1 MVRQRTV
8 SRARS
13 LVWALQVDGWS
24 EREAGN
30 LVAVL
35 NGLRPSRSGWSDRE
49 IEHLRWV
56 RALVRSGRVTS

>member
-1 MVRQRTV
+1 MVTPA
-8 SRARS
+8 STPTARKLMWS
-13 LVWALQVDGWS
+13 LLLEGWT

-35 NGLRPSRSGWSDRE
+35 HGLKPSPAGWSVRE

-56 RALVRSGRVTS
+56 RALHRSGRVLS

>member
-13 LVWALQVDGWS
+13 LVWALEVDGWS

-30 LVAVL
+30 LVAVP
-35 NGLRPSRSGWSDRE
+35 NGLQPSRSGWSDRE

>member
-1 MVRQRTV
+1 MVIQRPI

-13 LVWALQVDGWS
+13 IVWALEVDGWS

-35 NGLRPSRSGWSDRE
+35 HGLRPSRSGWTERE

-56 RALVRSGRVTS
+56 RALVQSGRVTS